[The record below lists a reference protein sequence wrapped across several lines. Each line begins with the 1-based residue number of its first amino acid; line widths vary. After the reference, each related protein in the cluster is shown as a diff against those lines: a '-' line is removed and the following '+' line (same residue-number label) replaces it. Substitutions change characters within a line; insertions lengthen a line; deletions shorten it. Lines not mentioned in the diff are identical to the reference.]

1 MNSFYML
8 NKEIVSCVDNGDISV
23 CYNNITTILL
33 ESLKEITTILLESL
47 MWINIILSESLRW
60 INNMIIDK
68 SIESLMNIDKSIES
82 FMNIDMNVFKNE
94 YYYYL
99 YNVSLVLVLIY
110 LFYKLSRFNDT
121 LTTFNNN
128 DIVIVNKNSVYK
140 IIKRLKEEIC
150 ILKEE
155 NNILINDK
163 EKYTQDNKKKQI
175 KNIPSNQIYDELERI
190 RHILSSDDRA
200 AKKICLLNNMLNTDD
215 NDKIY

>member
-140 IIKRLKEEIC
+140 IIKRLKINM
-150 ILKEE
+150 ILK
-155 NNILINDK
+155 
-163 EKYTQDNKKKQI
+163 T
-175 KNIPSNQIYDELERI
+175 
-190 RHILSSDDRA
+190 
-200 AKKICLLNNMLNTDD
+200 
-215 NDKIY
+215 